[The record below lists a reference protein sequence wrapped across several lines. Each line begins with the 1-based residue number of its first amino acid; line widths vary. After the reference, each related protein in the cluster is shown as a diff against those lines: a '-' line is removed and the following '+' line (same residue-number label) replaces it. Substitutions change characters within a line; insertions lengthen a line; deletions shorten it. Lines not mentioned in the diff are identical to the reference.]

1 MSSTPATDSSPDLAS
16 NRVPESAV
24 IVPVYRNAEHIPAL
38 LERLSQLHK
47 DVPGGIEAVL
57 VVDGSPD
64 DCYRQLAD
72 GLSGAP
78 FPSQLLALSRNFG
91 SFAAIRAGLEVARG
105 RFFAVMA
112 ADLQEPAD
120 LVVEMLDVLRSDEAD
135 VVIGSRASR
144 RDPLFSRLAASAF
157 WGLSRRLVEPG
168 IPRGGV
174 DVFGCNRAFREQ
186 LLSLNETH
194 SSLIGQ
200 LFWLGFRRREI
211 AYDRAPRLSGTSG
224 WSFKAKRQYFFDSL
238 FAFTDLPIRAFIM
251 LGLLGLI
258 SSVVLGFGV
267 LAARLS
273 GLIEVPGYTATVVT
287 IVFFS
292 GLNLFGLGV
301 IGSYVWR
308 VYENTKQRPLAVVMR
323 RQGFDGVSS

>member
-1 MSSTPATDSSPDLAS
+1 MPDC
-16 NRVPESAV
+16 AV
-24 IVPVYRNAEHIPAL
+24 VVPVYRNAEHIPAL
-38 LERLSQLHK
+38 LERLGRLHE

-64 DCYRQLAD
+64 DCYQQLTD

-91 SFAAIRAGLEVARG
+91 SFAAIRTGLQVARG

-120 LVVEMLDVLRSDEAD
+120 LVVEMLDLLQRDKAD
-135 VVIGSRASR
+135 VVIGTRASR
-144 RDPLFSRLAASAF
+144 RDPLFSRLAAGAF
-157 WGLSRRLVEPG
+157 WGLSRRLVEPA

-174 DVFGCNRAFREQ
+174 DVFGCNRAFRKQ
-186 LLSLNETH
+186 LLDLNETH

-211 AYDRAPRLSGTSG
+211 AYDRAPRLSGASG
-224 WSFKAKRQYFFDSL
+224 WSFKAKRKYFLDSL
-238 FAFTDLPIRAFIM
+238 FAFTDLPIRAFIL
-251 LGLLGLI
+251 LGLVGLI
-258 SSVVLGFGV
+258 SSVLLGFGV

-323 RQGFDGVSS
+323 QQQFKGASS